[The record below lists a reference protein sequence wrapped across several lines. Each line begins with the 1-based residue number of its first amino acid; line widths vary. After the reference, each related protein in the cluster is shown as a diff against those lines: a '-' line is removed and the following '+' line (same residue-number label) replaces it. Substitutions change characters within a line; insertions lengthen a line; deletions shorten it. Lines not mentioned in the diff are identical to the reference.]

1 MSTSIFDV
9 FSNREADVIGRPE
22 LHQLILH
29 LHNPKAW
36 PMADMEQYLAG
47 LSDASRGVAH
57 EIIKT
62 YKGDPDFKA
71 HAAALEI
78 ATRNTERDYSD
89 TEPDDY

>member
-1 MSTSIFDV
+1 MDKSIFNV
-9 FSNREADVIGRPE
+9 FSKREADVFGRPE

-36 PMADMEQYLAG
+36 PMLDMEQYLAG

-78 ATRNTERDYSD
+78 ATLKVRSEYPD
-89 TEPDDY
+89 TEPDSD